1 MRSGNGYPVGWGFP
15 TSGGVG
21 SPVTS
26 GSISTVTSTT
36 AQPVSAPANATVT
49 DDSASLTVVPAGS
62 TIKVD
67 AQNLGLQPG
76 RVSIVVGNLAF
87 PGAIA
92 NWSDGAVNITLP
104 QVEVTGP
111 VRAKIV
117 VRRADGSVANET
129 PFELA
134 ATTH

>member
-1 MRSGNGYPVGWGFP
+1 MSAGSS
-15 TSGGVG
+15 TSVA
-21 SPVTS
+21 
-26 GSISTVTSTT
+26 STVAEPVAASTN
-36 AQPVSAPANATVT
+36 QTVA
-49 DDSASLTVVPAGS
+49 DDSASLTVVPAGA

-67 AQNLGLQPG
+67 AQNLGPQPG
-76 RVSIVVGNLAF
+76 RVSIVVGNLAL
-87 PGAIA
+87 PGVVA
-92 NWSDGAVNITLP
+92 NWSDNAVKITLP

-134 ATTH
+134 ANSR

>member
-15 TSGGVG
+15 TSGGVASSSAG
-21 SPVTS
+21 A
-26 GSISTVTSTT
+26 ISTITPTT
-36 AQPVSAPANATVT
+36 AQPVAAPANATVA
-49 DDSASLTVVPAGS
+49 DDPASLTVVPAGA

-76 RVSIVVGNLAF
+76 RVSVVVGNLAI
-87 PGAIA
+87 PGVVA
-92 NWSDGAVNITLP
+92 NWSDNAVNITLP
-104 QVEVTGP
+104 SVEVSGP

-134 ATTH
+134 ADTH